1 MSKNDNDSL
10 RASLAELPFISPAQ
24 VEQWVDLQ
32 QTIDRT
38 RDYLIRAVPQA
49 QHSIDE
55 AQKILAQRTY
65 TLVFFGGTGVG
76 KSTLI
81 NALLGRNLL
90 PTGAVTAVTGTIVYI
105 EQANENEAESL
116 VLNYWSKEEFAERV
130 RRLCQLA
137 EIDGFDITN
146 TGERE
151 QAKKDIVELEESRK
165 DAAKAERDEYLD
177 IILDCIE
184 SYENNKEL
192 YKEGTPSPV
201 NLPLEKE
208 ESLKHLREDS
218 FKGSNQ
224 RQIRLIRSATFRI
237 HPKTGVPNLLMNG
250 YLRIVDVPGLG
261 AGMRLHEAITL
272 EEMKRE
278 DAMIVLV
285 TDAGRQRVDEMKSLS
300 AVNWI
305 KENRLFGLSGGDLDE
320 AASKIFLA
328 VNGANIRQAFDRLNS
343 GLPEAELEVK
353 EVTRYIAPNYWE
365 RYGSR
370 GHNRPY
376 FLVMAP
382 PALYVQDPGNAPEEF
397 ASETERILKVF
408 KDQLGA
414 VATKDPLEPET
425 KEALLK
431 LSEVPLLRESLIHFI
446 QYERVRSQLR
456 EAATRTRNAL
466 QALRFYYEKQLAA
479 RGVQPPFSTSWEQ
492 LQERRYENVLNRQQK
507 ELPRAFHNALLELSS
522 RTNSDERF
530 RQMLRPTLSGI
541 KGMVQDAV
549 QREVEMLL
557 ENYGTEFWDGRD
569 VTYDNLVWGTS
580 GIEVPIKRILFQVEL
595 VMQDGVSKFMPEA
608 ADIMAAELERT
619 LEAHEIYSRLE
630 RSAYEQ
636 EYTYVIPGEAESAV
650 PLHEAYRIIVNRV
663 GRNFRYICQQATM
676 YELMRSDR
684 SVHSRLFVGEQ
695 ELALPTN
702 ERLLDVAL
710 YGPER
715 VAREIAASMPQI
727 SASSDGEA
735 VAQPVE
741 EPIEIN
747 ILDTPIG
754 GEAPDLDISFLGEGQ
769 TAPSTA
775 ELETSYADLLDNVA
789 VKVNRIFAAIID
801 DLFSDDDLL
810 PRLRRLFWLEAT
822 KAERDFNNLL
832 IKPMLRQHDRNL
844 HKPELR
850 KALEVD
856 LESVSDLE
864 ELMRVWDGLH
874 QLETGLTL

>member
-1 MSKNDNDSL
+1 
-10 RASLAELPFISPAQ
+10 
-24 VEQWVDLQ
+24 
-32 QTIDRT
+32 
-38 RDYLIRAVPQA
+38 
-49 QHSIDE
+49 
-55 AQKILAQRTY
+55 
-65 TLVFFGGTGVG
+65 
-76 KSTLI
+76 
-81 NALLGRNLL
+81 
-90 PTGAVTAVTGTIVYI
+90 
-105 EQANENEAESL
+105 
-116 VLNYWSKEEFAERV
+116 
-130 RRLCQLA
+130 
-137 EIDGFDITN
+137 
-146 TGERE
+146 
-151 QAKKDIVELEESRK
+151 
-165 DAAKAERDEYLD
+165 
-177 IILDCIE
+177 
-184 SYENNKEL
+184 
-192 YKEGTPSPV
+192 
-201 NLPLEKE
+201 
-208 ESLKHLREDS
+208 
-218 FKGSNQ
+218 
-224 RQIRLIRSATFRI
+224 
-237 HPKTGVPNLLMNG
+237 
-250 YLRIVDVPGLG
+250 
-261 AGMRLHEAITL
+261 
-272 EEMKRE
+272 
-278 DAMIVLV
+278 
-285 TDAGRQRVDEMKSLS
+285 
-300 AVNWI
+300 
-305 KENRLFGLSGGDLDE
+305 
-320 AASKIFLA
+320 
-328 VNGANIRQAFDRLNS
+328 
-343 GLPEAELEVK
+343 
-353 EVTRYIAPNYWE
+353 
-365 RYGSR
+365 
-370 GHNRPY
+370 
-376 FLVMAP
+376 
-382 PALYVQDPGNAPEEF
+382 
-397 ASETERILKVF
+397 
-408 KDQLGA
+408 
-414 VATKDPLEPET
+414 
-425 KEALLK
+425 
-431 LSEVPLLRESLIHFI
+431 
-446 QYERVRSQLR
+446 
-456 EAATRTRNAL
+456 
-466 QALRFYYEKQLAA
+466 
-479 RGVQPPFSTSWEQ
+479 
-492 LQERRYENVLNRQQK
+492 
-507 ELPRAFHNALLELSS
+507 
-522 RTNSDERF
+522 
-530 RQMLRPTLSGI
+530 
-541 KGMVQDAV
+541 
-549 QREVEMLL
+549 
-557 ENYGTEFWDGRD
+557 
-569 VTYDNLVWGTS
+569 
-580 GIEVPIKRILFQVEL
+580 
-595 VMQDGVSKFMPEA
+595 MPEA